1 MHTSETIIEDILRRE
16 GSAYTNHPA
25 DLGGPTKYGI
35 TQATLSSVR
44 GQPCSAED
52 VRNLQEQEARQIY
65 HKQYVEPF
73 LAYSGEFLALL
84 VDSAVQHGVQR
95 TQDWLHLAHKD
106 ETRSLYAALFA
117 IRMKFYGAIITSR
130 PANAVFAKGWMIRLS
145 EFIL

>member
-1 MHTSETIIEDILRRE
+1 MHTAETIIEDILRRE

-35 TQATLSSVR
+35 TQATLSTVR
-44 GQPCSAED
+44 RRPCSAED
-52 VRNLQEQEARQIY
+52 MQNLQEAEARQIY
-65 HKQYVEPF
+65 REQYVAPF
-73 LAYSGEFLALL
+73 STYSGEFLALL
-84 VDSAVQHGVQR
+84 VDSAVQHGVKR
-95 TQDWLHLAHKD
+95 TQDWLEQAHKD